1 MRNLREIRMIGLS
14 IHIFCVV
21 LLEEES
27 SKPEIGADA
36 PQRKR
41 ARKDTTDTPLTPA
54 KVGVESGS
62 GITTRRSSKN
72 D

>member
-1 MRNLREIRMIGLS
+1 
-14 IHIFCVV
+14 V
-21 LLEEES
+21 EEES

-54 KVGVESGS
+54 KVVAESGS
-62 GITTRRSSKN
+62 GIITRRSSKN